1 MSSRLRKQTVHSD
14 ALKDVNVNGVCQVS
28 CANRMFTVTCQKLTP
43 NTCSEHLK
51 GSMRNVLLSHFVVCI
66 DQQGEA
72 DASMSINALQWSG
85 AQIDAC
91 M

>member
-1 MSSRLRKQTVHSD
+1 
-14 ALKDVNVNGVCQVS
+14 
-28 CANRMFTVTCQKLTP
+28 
-43 NTCSEHLK
+43 
-51 GSMRNVLLSHFVVCI
+51 MRNVLLSHFVVCI